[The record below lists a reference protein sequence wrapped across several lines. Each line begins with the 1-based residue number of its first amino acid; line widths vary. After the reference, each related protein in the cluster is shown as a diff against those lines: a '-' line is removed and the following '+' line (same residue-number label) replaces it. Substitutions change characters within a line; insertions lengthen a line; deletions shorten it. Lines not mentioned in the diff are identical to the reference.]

1 MFEAY
6 STFCRLDR
14 NEDGFITP
22 MDFVN
27 FFRDNG
33 LMDCTEADCYF
44 MLKFFDSDEDGK
56 LGFPEYIQMLLPCT
70 NATLR
75 AEASQRQGFICKRGD
90 YLSVDVE

>member
-22 MDFVN
+22 MDFLN

-33 LMDCTEADCYF
+33 LMDITEADCYF

-56 LGFPEYIQMLLPCT
+56 LAFPEYI
-70 NATLR
+70 
-75 AEASQRQGFICKRGD
+75 
-90 YLSVDVE
+90 